1 MYFKCCSHAKVYYD
15 YLFKLTKCSEI
26 LRRRIDFNI
35 NSPHIENWLIDCGFH
50 HIEVHY
56 DYMPFIGAKNTV
68 KKDILGQY
76 VFILNEPLSV
86 VVFLDVLLTTT
97 LIYKFILYYESVIV
111 LDFV

>member
-1 MYFKCCSHAKVYYD
+1 
-15 YLFKLTKCSEI
+15 
-26 LRRRIDFNI
+26 
-35 NSPHIENWLIDCGFH
+35 
-50 HIEVHY
+50 
-56 DYMPFIGAKNTV
+56 MPFIGAKNTV